1 MIKKPNKKARK
12 KREYLRNV
20 EGFKQGWKDMLE
32 GNVSSYESLPRL
44 VETKDIRFSLI
55 TELVKSKVDV
65 EKAHYDSNAKMVTIY
80 FIDNVEKED
89 AVVHYL
95 TDNFA
100 LIYDSGDMQFIG
112 IQIET

>member
-20 EGFKQGWKDMLE
+20 EGFKQGWKDILE

-44 VETKDIRFSLI
+44 VETNDIRFSLI
-55 TELVKSKVDV
+55 TELAKSKI
-65 EKAHYDSNAKMVTIY
+65 AITRSHYNNEAKMLTIY
-80 FIDNVEKED
+80 FVDNVEKAD

-95 TDNFA
+95 TNNFA
-100 LIYDSGDMQFIG
+100 LIYDTGDM
-112 IQIET
+112 